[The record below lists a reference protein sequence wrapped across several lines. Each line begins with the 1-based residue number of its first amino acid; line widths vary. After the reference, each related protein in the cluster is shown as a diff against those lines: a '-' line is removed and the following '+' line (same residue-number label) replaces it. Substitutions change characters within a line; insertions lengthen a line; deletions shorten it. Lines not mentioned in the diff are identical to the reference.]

1 MWSWQRFQKYL
12 ALARYLLVY
21 HEDHYVHTYFRPL
34 SSTSASVIFNTNS
47 SSIYG
52 VFGGSGGSRIF
63 PSLAQVI
70 LNLECGLNLSEAIE
84 RPRVHNQ
91 IIPDLTTIEL
101 GPEGRKGQ
109 WGRLIKDLEKRGHKI
124 GEFDINLGVSES
136 ECARFVIFVV
146 GRGTTAP
153 KAVGARRRSNLLLDL
168 RVSD

>member
-1 MWSWQRFQKYL
+1 
-12 ALARYLLVY
+12 
-21 HEDHYVHTYFRPL
+21 
-34 SSTSASVIFNTNS
+34 
-47 SSIYG
+47 

-91 IIPDLTTIEL
+91 IIPDLTTIEI

-136 ECARFVIFVV
+136 EYPRFVIFVV
-146 GRGTTAP
+146 GRGITAS
-153 KAVGARRRSNLLLDL
+153 RSATPVETDL
-168 RVSD
+168 GTSAIIQLRTGVLTLSTRNHQTERDDMGFKR